1 MKKFLIFF
9 LMLLPLAM
17 ASCGGDGKDEPQSTA
32 NDPEGTILMYLYHD
46 ESVQYAHFVGPGYNV
61 GDWVEVTESNNFS
74 SWNGQIASV
83 GKVKGI
89 ADIKSVPNSG
99 WAKRTAIVPGNGYV
113 AKASYDGKIAYGRF
127 YVVDF
132 ITSTDGGII
141 GAIVKYQEDW
151 QP

>member
-1 MKKFLIFF
+1 MKKFLIYF
-9 LMLLPLAM
+9 LMLLPLAI
-17 ASCGGDGKDEPQSTA
+17 ASCGGDDKDEPQSTA
-32 NDPEGTILMYLYHD
+32 NDPEGTVLMYLHHGD
-46 ESVQYAHFVGPGYNV
+46 GVQYAHFVGPGYSV
-61 GDWVEVTESNNFS
+61 GDWINVDESNNFS
-74 SWNGQIASV
+74 ALNGQIASI

-89 ADIKSVPNSG
+89 GNIKSIPTSG
-99 WAKRTAIVPGNGYV
+99 WAKKAAIVPGYGYV
-113 AKASYDGKIAYGRF
+113 AKDSYDGKTAYGRF